1 MRQSARRP
9 IGSIGLPRR
18 LLPVY
23 RYQVQDFVKLKF
35 KTRPTNWEVRERD
48 TRPSLPCLV
57 FLFYPSSAR
66 PQSRSR
72 SGSRSGTND
81 SMATS
86 NLTRATTRATTR
98 PPVAPR
104 RARAS
109 ASWRRRRGSSSS
121 PSSCGHP
128 ALATDDADANRSL
141 VVVSPTVSSTKE
153 SPSAF
158 SSDEVDDLF
167 AEFAQSHC
175 EFTARAFTTAA
186 EVDAR
191 CMIYMRAS
199 GVGSAGMRLTRVASW
214 PSAQTV
220 GESAVNLSGE
230 WDAPSSSPSEAI
242 DWDAPEDTLASQSI
256 FELPSANAVVACLTF
271 EETVVGLLVVERIG
285 SDVAIALPRER
296 SLLEASAATFVRT
309 WAIHRNR
316 IMAVAAAY
324 RADKSVGGYLKE
336 SKQPLTALRTLGS
349 MLKNYLEPDDPAGD
363 MASALLQQGDKL
375 AELSQRLE
383 RVLYPSETNRMIS
396 GSDAGFSGE
405 RSRSRQM
412 LPGAGSADAEIVLDA
427 ARSIDSVCDVTPVV
441 LTLVA
446 SSDVV
451 ATSNDVVMRA
461 QLPESAAPRT
471 TVRADPK
478 DVKSAFAQMID
489 VALIVA
495 PRMSVVDVSVQEA
508 VARGSGV
515 TVTVTVDTSANAEA
529 MVMLSEVYESRGLRI
544 AQKLIQDNGGV
555 LDVNSTSDGQ
565 ELTMRARLPCV

>member
-1 MRQSARRP
+1 M
-9 IGSIGLPRR
+9 
-18 LLPVY
+18 
-23 RYQVQDFVKLKF
+23 
-35 KTRPTNWEVRERD
+35 
-48 TRPSLPCLV
+48 
-57 FLFYPSSAR
+57 
-66 PQSRSR
+66 
-72 SGSRSGTND
+72 
-81 SMATS
+81 
-86 NLTRATTRATTR
+86 
-98 PPVAPR
+98 
-104 RARAS
+104 
-109 ASWRRRRGSSSS
+109 
-121 PSSCGHP
+121 
-128 ALATDDADANRSL
+128 ATDDDDGNRSL

-153 SPSAF
+153 SASTS

-175 EFTARAFTTAA
+175 EFTARAFTTTAA
-186 EVDAR
+186 SSAVDAR

-214 PSAQTV
+214 PSTQAA

-230 WDAPSSSPSEAI
+230 WDAPSSSSPSEAI

-296 SLLEASAATFVRT
+296 SLLEASAATFVKT

-324 RADKSVGGYLKE
+324 RADKSVGGYLQE

-375 AELSQRLE
+375 AELSQKLE
-383 RVLYPSETNRMIS
+383 RVLYPGETNRMIS
-396 GSDAGFSGE
+396 GNDASFSGE
-405 RSRSRQM
+405 RSRSRPM
-412 LPGAGSADAEIVLDA
+412 LPGAGRADAEIVFDT
-427 ARSIDSVCDVTPVV
+427 ARSIDLVCDVTPVV

-461 QLPESAAPRT
+461 QLPESDAPRT

-495 PRMSVVDVSVQEA
+495 PRMSVVDVSVEEA

-515 TVTVTVDTSANAEA
+515 TVTVTVDTSANDDAII
-529 MVMLSEVYESRGLRI
+529 MLSEVYDSRGLRI

-555 LDVNSTSDGQ
+555 LDVDSTSDGQ
-565 ELTMRARLPCV
+565 ELTMRARLPCAI

>member
-1 MRQSARRP
+1 
-9 IGSIGLPRR
+9 
-18 LLPVY
+18 
-23 RYQVQDFVKLKF
+23 
-35 KTRPTNWEVRERD
+35 
-48 TRPSLPCLV
+48 
-57 FLFYPSSAR
+57 
-66 PQSRSR
+66 
-72 SGSRSGTND
+72 
-81 SMATS
+81 
-86 NLTRATTRATTR
+86 
-98 PPVAPR
+98 
-104 RARAS
+104 
-109 ASWRRRRGSSSS
+109 
-121 PSSCGHP
+121 
-128 ALATDDADANRSL
+128 LATDDDDGNRSL

-153 SPSAF
+153 SASTS

-175 EFTARAFTTAA
+175 EFTARAFTTTAA
-186 EVDAR
+186 LSAVDAR

-199 GVGSAGMRLTRVASW
+199 GVGSTGMRLTRVASW
-214 PSAQTV
+214 PSAQAA

-230 WDAPSSSPSEAI
+230 WDAPSSSSPSEAI
-242 DWDAPEDTLASQSI
+242 DWDAPEHMLASQSI
-256 FELPSANAVVACLTF
+256 FDLPSANAVVACLTF

-296 SLLEASAATFVRT
+296 SLLEASAATFVKT

-324 RADKSVGGYLKE
+324 RADKSVGGYLQE

-375 AELSQRLE
+375 AELSQKLE
-383 RVLYPSETNRMIS
+383 RVLYPGETNRMIS
-396 GSDAGFSGE
+396 GNDAGFSGE
-405 RSRSRQM
+405 RSRSRPM
-412 LPGAGSADAEIVLDA
+412 LPGAGRADAEIVFDT
-427 ARSIDSVCDVTPVV
+427 ARSIDLVCDVTPVV
-441 LTLVA
+441 VTLVA

-461 QLPESAAPRT
+461 QLPESDAPRT

-495 PRMSVVDVSVQEA
+495 PRMSVVDVSVEEA

-515 TVTVTVDTSANAEA
+515 TVTVTVDTSANVEA
-529 MVMLSEVYESRGLRI
+529 IIMLSEVYDSRGLRI

-555 LDVNSTSDGQ
+555 LDVDSTSDGQ
-565 ELTMRARLPCV
+565 ELTMRARLPCA